1 MIRVESVFKHYSTED
16 WIRVEQSYS
25 NVRYI
30 NVYKA
35 ERRAEI
41 MHTDNTLRVIYDIDE
56 YELKVPPLPSLE
68 D

>member
-1 MIRVESVFKHYSTED
+1 MIRVESVFKYYSTED